1 MKTDNLHVIHP
12 RAAGLD
18 VHKMQITVSIRIC
31 TPGGGEPQLET
42 RTFEALPSGIDE
54 MVAWMLECEVD
65 AAVMEGTGIY
75 WLLPFEALEA
85 AGIPATLVNAQQ
97 VKQLKGRKT
106 DVADS
111 VWLARVCQFGL
122 ASSSH
127 VPPKAFREARVLTR
141 YRRSLVGQRA
151 RVRNRVHKILDRAG
165 VRLGGVLSDIFGRNG
180 RRVVD
185 GLAEGVEPEAILASL
200 SYHVQHK
207 IERLGD
213 ALQLTLSGVDRLVLR
228 DLLGDHDALDER
240 IETLDRDIED
250 GLTPWEDR
258 IVLLLTIPG
267 IDRASACAILAEIGP
282 DLDVFGSSER
292 LAAWA
297 GLCPGNRQS
306 AGKRRVDRTRKGSKT
321 LRAVLVECAHAAART
336 NGCQFQGYHKALMV
350 RRGYKR
356 AIVATAHKM
365 LRVIYVVLRDGTPY
379 EDPEAD
385 YEALLVSR
393 NAPRWIRMLR
403 QHGFLE
409 GGGTRRRFVP
419 SVATA

>member
-18 VHKMQITVSIRIC
+18 VHKMQITVSIRTC
-31 TPGGGEPQLET
+31 TSGGGEPQLET
-42 RTFEALPSGIDE
+42 QAFEALPSGIGA
-54 MVAWMLECEVD
+54 MVAWLLERKVD

-85 AGIPATLVNAQQ
+85 AGIPVTLVNAQQ

-122 ASSSH
+122 ASASH

-141 YRRSLVGQRA
+141 YRRTLVGQRS
-151 RVRNRVHKILDRAG
+151 RVRNRVHKILDRSG
-165 VRLGGVLSDIFGRNG
+165 VRVGGVLSDIFGTNG

-185 GLAEGVEPEAILASL
+185 GLAEGVEPGAILASL
-200 SYHVQHK
+200 SWHVQSK
-207 IERLGD
+207 LERLGD
-213 ALQLTLSGVDRLVLR
+213 ALGLSLSTVDRLILR
-228 DLLGDHDALDER
+228 DLLRDHDALDER
-240 IETLDRDIED
+240 IAGLDRDIED
-250 GLTPWEDR
+250 GLAPWEDR
-258 IVLLLTIPG
+258 VVLLLTIPG
-267 IDRASACAILAEIGP
+267 IDRASACAILAEVGP
-282 DLDVFGSSER
+282 DLEVFGSSER

-321 LRAVLVECAHAAART
+321 LRAVLVECAHGAART
-336 NGCQFQGYHKALMV
+336 NGCQFRGYHKALMV

-356 AIVATAHKM
+356 AIVATAHKI

-379 EDPEAD
+379 YDPEAD
-385 YEALLVSR
+385 YEALMVSR

-409 GGGTRRRFVP
+409 APPMHSTAIGA
-419 SVATA
+419 ATT